1 MDVSKLKYGQIKALF
16 FSLRNQ
22 YLSDSK
28 MTDAEIKT
36 MWELQGKLWQKH
48 GRFIGMI
55 TKIKTK

>member
-1 MDVSKLKYGQIKALF
+1 MNVSRLTEGQIKSLF

-22 YLSDSK
+22 YLSDST

-55 TKIKTK
+55 TKIKR

>member
-1 MDVSKLKYGQIKALF
+1 MNVERLTYGQTKALF

-28 MTDAEIKT
+28 MTDSEIKT

-48 GRFIGMI
+48 GRFLGMI
-55 TKIKTK
+55 TKIKK